1 MQETRINFMTET
13 PAQAEPRATASTPAG
28 LNLVIFESFDRLA
41 VVRDEWDK
49 VVARFGGDIYFTFD
63 WLETWW
69 KHYGADRSLRCFLIR
84 QGERPIAALPFLV
97 ETFGFGPARVR
108 VARFVGANSTIP
120 VFSPAIEPGH
130 DEEVLRLVFDDLFG
144 RRHCDAVS
152 LSPLSDLCSLAT
164 SAVAI
169 CAVEDDY
176 AIARNDSVAPHTVFT
191 LPASFDE
198 YFSALAKQTRSNYRR
213 DMRNLDQVGE
223 LAHHVL
229 KGEDASGRFSDF
241 VALHGQQWRE
251 VGKSGHFGDW
261 PDSLS
266 FNRVLVER
274 FARRGQVRL
283 YELMFEN
290 ETLSLQF
297 GFLLGDRFF
306 WRLPARRVGER
317 WDKAGI
323 GRAGAGYDDRGAHA
337 RKCPIHRSRAG
348 SL

>member
-1 MQETRINFMTET
+1 MN
-13 PAQAEPRATASTPAG
+13 RAVPDTGGLSRDANSPKLEVLTFASFGELG
-28 LNLVIFESFDRLA
+28 LA
-41 VVRDEWDK
+41 RDEWDAF
-49 VVARFGGDIYFTFD
+49 VAQSGSDIYFTFD

-108 VARFVGANSTIP
+108 VAKFVGADSTIP

-164 SAVAI
+164 SAVAL

-176 AIARNDSVAPHTVFT
+176 AITRNDSVAPHTVFT
-191 LPASFDE
+191 LPANFDA
-198 YFSALAKQTRSNYRR
+198 YFSALARQTRSNFRR
-213 DMRNLDQVGE
+213 CLRNLEQSGK
-223 LAHHVL
+223 LMHRVL
-229 KGEDASGRFSDF
+229 KDEDAMRRFSDF
-241 VALHGQQWRE
+241 AMLHDQQWRE
-251 VGKSGHFGDW
+251 VGKLGHFGDW
-261 PDSLS
+261 PDSLP

-274 FARRGQVRL
+274 LAGRGQVRL
-283 YELMFEN
+283 YELMFDD
-290 ETLSLQF
+290 ETISLQF

-323 GRAGAGYDDRGAHA
+323 GGLSLIKMIEALMQEGVRSIEVWAG
-337 RKCPIHRSRAG
+337 PLWIQN
-348 SL
+348 